1 MLTPGLVT
9 VTFRKFDRAK
19 ICAVAKKAGLPLLEW
34 GGDIHVPPND
44 PDAARDAVRLTAEAG
59 LAVHTYG
66 SYYRCTDGED
76 LGPIVSTAVSLGAK
90 NLRVWAGK
98 TGSAESDAESR
109 RAVTEDL
116 RRVCRLAA
124 GDGLTVSTE
133 FHQWTL
139 TDRYESAV
147 RLAGEVGEENFRL
160 YWQPNQFMD
169 DEYNLSA
176 VRAVAPY
183 LSNVHVFTWSG
194 HDKFPLA
201 DGERMWRQYLD
212 VIREAPGDHGLF
224 LEFVCDDTED
234 QLYRDAETLHAWLAK
249 T

>member
-9 VTFRKFDRAK
+9 ITFRKFDRAK

-34 GGDIHVPPND
+34 GGDIHVPPTD

-59 LAVHTYG
+59 LAVDTYG
-66 SYYRCTDGED
+66 SYYFCTDEED
-76 LGPIVSTAVSLGAK
+76 PDPIAGAAAILGAK
-90 NLRVWAGK
+90 NVRVWAGRL
-98 TGSAESDAESR
+98 GSAASDAENR
-109 RAVTEDL
+109 RMVADNL
-116 RRVCRLAA
+116 RRLAA
-124 GDGLTVSTE
+124 RTAKEGRTVSTE
-133 FHQWTL
+133 FHQNTL

-147 RLAGEVGEENFRL
+147 RLAEEVAADNFRL

-176 VRAVAPY
+176 IRAVSPY

-194 HDKFPLA
+194 HDKFPLS
-201 DGERMWRQYLD
+201 DGERMWRQYLEI
-212 VIREAPGDHGLF
+212 IREAPGDHGLF

-234 QLYRDAETLHAWLAK
+234 QLYRDAETLLGWLEK
-249 T
+249 G